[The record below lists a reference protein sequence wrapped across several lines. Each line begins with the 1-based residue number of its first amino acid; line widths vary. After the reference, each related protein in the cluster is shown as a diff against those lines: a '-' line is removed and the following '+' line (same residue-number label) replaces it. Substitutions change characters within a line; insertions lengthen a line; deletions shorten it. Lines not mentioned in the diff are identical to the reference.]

1 MRSLRSVLLRSIL
14 FCLIIALPV
23 PAFARNVSV
32 SIASGRP
39 SLLLTSAASI
49 VATDGTGRR
58 TALGNSVS
66 VRYSGQGRAVVG
78 KHTLR
83 LPVALSGKS
92 PVAFDGRRYRGEL
105 RIVDG
110 GGSLRL
116 VNVLDVEQY
125 LRGVLKMEANPAWPM
140 EALKAQAIVSRTY
153 ALRAVE
159 QNAGKGG
166 HDLGNTA
173 LSQAYRGMNAEDPR
187 TDEDIAK
194 TKGMVVL
201 YGGQLALTP
210 FHSDSGG
217 GTAEV
222 STVWGGSVPYLR
234 AVREDFQTESPYRQ
248 WEARVS
254 HAQVEQALRQA
265 GVDIGRL
272 HSLGVGDVDSFGRV
286 NSLVATGS
294 RGSATVR
301 SHAFRMA
308 VGSDVIRSTRFSIDS
323 PGTAG
328 RTNPPV
334 PAPRPTKP
342 QAPKAPAK
350 GAPVATGPMTPD
362 EERQLTVLTEQGAF
376 NSEELMDML
385 LNPGKRKG
393 YLQRALGKGTPAPAT
408 PVPILPSPSAASG
421 STYLFKGRGWG
432 HGVGM
437 SQWGAKALADQ
448 GWRCERIVQFY
459 FPGTALGRR

>member
-1 MRSLRSVLLRSIL
+1 MRSLRSALIRPIL
-14 FCLIIALPV
+14 FCLIVALPI
-23 PAFARNVSV
+23 PAFAQDVSV

-49 VATDGTGRR
+49 VATDGAGKKF
-58 TALGNSVS
+58 ALGTSVS
-66 VRYSGQGRAVVG
+66 LRYSGQGRAAVG

-83 LPVALSGKS
+83 LPVALSAKS
-92 PVAFDGRRYRGEL
+92 PIAFDGRRYRGQL

-110 GGSLRL
+110 GGTLRL

-125 LRGVLKMEANPAWPM
+125 LRGVLKMEANPTWPM

-159 QNAGKGG
+159 QNTRKGG
-166 HDLGNTA
+166 HDLGSTP

-187 TDEDIAK
+187 TDEAIAK

-254 HAQVEQALRQA
+254 HSQVEQALRQA

-272 HSLGVGDVDSFGRV
+272 QSLGVGDVDSFGRV

-294 RGSATVR
+294 RGSATVK

-308 VGSDVIRSTRFSIDS
+308 VGSDVIRSTWFSIDS

-328 RTNPPV
+328 RAYP
-334 PAPRPTKP
+334 PAPAPKPAKP
-342 QAPKAPAK
+342 QAPKAPTK
-350 GAPVATGPMTPD
+350 GLPIAAGPMTPG
-362 EERQLTVLTEQGAF
+362 EERQLTALTEQGVF

-393 YLQRALGKGTPAPAT
+393 YLQRALGRGT
-408 PVPILPSPSAASG
+408 PVPATSAPSLPPPSAASG
-421 STYLFKGRGWG
+421 STYLFRGRGWG

-448 GWRCERIVQFY
+448 GWSCERIVQFY